1 MLLILIKLLLILIK
15 LMMILNLPNRIT
27 NFFWFSSRL
36 DEHVPDITA
45 PERVTVVQAQLMISS
60 TRRIF
65 LCRALSRPEIRRQT
79 GQWSLCFEQMVA
91 QQDSLADPASIQH
104 CQILNITVSAHGFLR
119 EAKTT
124 ENGWKLPMTPSHF
137 QASRRI
143 FGAWWAMATSSP
155 TSPQTMPKPRPVL
168 ESGIF
173 KSLS

>member
-1 MLLILIKLLLILIK
+1 M
-15 LMMILNLPNRIT
+15 
-27 NFFWFSSRL
+27 
-36 DEHVPDITA
+36 PDITA

-124 ENGWKLPMTPSHF
+124 ENG
-137 QASRRI
+137 
-143 FGAWWAMATSSP
+143 
-155 TSPQTMPKPRPVL
+155 
-168 ESGIF
+168 
-173 KSLS
+173 